1 MRRDLEMIFR
11 DPFFNHLKDTMVIP
25 LKNLVT
31 DEEWKYL
38 VELNDTSEEVY
49 IRLVEE
55 L

>member
-11 DPFFNHLKDTMVIP
+11 KDTMVIP